1 MEGQEGRSRQC
12 LGHEGAPEGAD
23 GLLWKTGSG
32 VVAALSQPPC
42 YEGQVWSQALS
53 LSRAAHGGTAKRKA
67 SVGLGTAGRLGQVRP
82 GEQGQLGAPAAQRKG
97 EEPAQALS

>member
-1 MEGQEGRSRQC
+1 MEGQEGRGRQC
-12 LGHEGAPEGAD
+12 LGREGAPEGAD

-42 YEGQVWSQALS
+42 YEGQVRLQALS
-53 LSRAAHGGTAKRKA
+53 SQAAHGGTAKRKA
-67 SVGLGTAGRLGQVRP
+67 SEGLDTAGRPGQARP
-82 GEQGQLGAPAAQRKG
+82 GEQGQLGAPAAQREG